1 MPFCRDLL
9 SRISQRKPLGSDRE
23 LFETPL
29 ERSLNAFQLCIM
41 GMGAMFGS
49 GLYVLTGVEVKEV
62 TGPAIIISYAIAS
75 VAAMLSAF
83 CYVEFACR
91 IPRTGSAY
99 TFAYL
104 SLGELW
110 AFVIGWDLILE
121 YVITA
126 AAVASSIT
134 GYVDSLTGYVFRNFT
149 VNVLMEGQ
157 TWEVP
162 YLAPYPNI
170 FACVAVVL
178 VAIIIITGAKISS
191 WVTAVCMAINIGVIA
206 VIVVMGFTQAD
217 ISNWEDYGGFVPNGS
232 SSIIAGAATLFFSFV
247 GFDAIAMA
255 NEEAL
260 NPRKSI
266 PMATLL
272 AIVVTGI
279 CYILA
284 SAVLTLLVPYTELD
298 EQSAFASAFQ
308 ARGIEWA
315 RWLVGVGAICA
326 MFSALSMN
334 LYCIPRT
341 LYAISSDGL
350 LFSCLS
356 IVNSHTHV
364 PVYATLLAMFL
375 ASIPATFVPLVEL
388 VEFISI
394 GVLVGYAFVA
404 GALIFLRYGPEDLR
418 AGAMDGVEMPSLGQ
432 LALTNNNSGPVND
445 STALLDTTSTPT
457 PGTLKH
463 QFHSTPL
470 LRELLRFEPGVAVK
484 ISLLSSILFLFG
496 SIAVIEHASQ
506 EIAKGEWWAVLLLL
520 LFGVCALGTFL
531 IITLHY
537 QNEDTK
543 QYYRVP
549 LVPVLPWLSIVCN
562 IVLMLKLRK
571 VTWLR
576 YLVWLIAGLTIYAS
590 YGYRHSKVGM
600 ARQQNQSSGE
610 TYTDDVPADNSA
622 TYGSTEQN
630 DER

>member
-1 MPFCRDLL
+1 MTFCRDLL
-9 SRISQRKPLGSDRE
+9 SRISQRKPLGSDKE

-29 ERSLNAFQLCIM
+29 RRSLNTFQLCIM

-62 TGPAIIISYAIAS
+62 TGPAIIISYAIAL
-75 VAAMLSAF
+75 VAAMLSAI

-99 TFAYL
+99 TFAYI

-126 AAVASSIT
+126 AALASSIT
-134 GYVDSLTGYVFRNFT
+134 GYLDNLTGYAFRNFT

-157 TWEVP
+157 TWDIP

-178 VAIIIITGAKISS
+178 VAIVIITGAKISS
-191 WVTAVCMAINIGVIA
+191 WVTTVCMTINIGVIA
-206 VIVVMGFTQAD
+206 VIVVTGFAKAD
-217 ISNWEDYGGFVPNGS
+217 INNWEDNGGFVPNGT

-255 NEEAL
+255 NEETM

-266 PMATLL
+266 PRATFL
-272 AIVVTGI
+272 AILVTGT

-315 RWLVGVGAICA
+315 RWLVSVGAICA
-326 MFSALSMN
+326 MFSALAMN

-356 IVNSHTHV
+356 IINSYTHV
-364 PVYATLLAMFL
+364 PVYATLLAMFF
-375 ASIPATFVPLVEL
+375 ATIPATFVPLVEL

-404 GALIFLRYGPEDLR
+404 GAIIFLRYGPEDLR
-418 AGAMDGVEMPSLGQ
+418 ASTMDGVELSSLGQ
-432 LALTNNNSGPVND
+432 APTNSNSGPAND
-445 STALLDTTSTPT
+445 STALLDTTSIQT

-463 QFHSTPL
+463 QFRSTPL
-470 LRELLRFEPGVAVK
+470 LRELLRFESGVAVK
-484 ISLLSSILFLFG
+484 ASLLFSILFLFG
-496 SIAVIEHASQ
+496 SIAVIEHASL
-506 EIAKGEWWAVLLLL
+506 EIAKGEWWAIILLL

-549 LVPVLPWLSIVCN
+549 LVPWLPWLSIVCN
-562 IVLMLKLRK
+562 VVLMLKLRK

-576 YLVWLIAGLTIYAS
+576 YLVWLVAGLTIYAS

-600 ARQQNQSSGE
+600 DRQQNEPSGE
-610 TYTDDVPADNSA
+610 SCTDEVHADNSA